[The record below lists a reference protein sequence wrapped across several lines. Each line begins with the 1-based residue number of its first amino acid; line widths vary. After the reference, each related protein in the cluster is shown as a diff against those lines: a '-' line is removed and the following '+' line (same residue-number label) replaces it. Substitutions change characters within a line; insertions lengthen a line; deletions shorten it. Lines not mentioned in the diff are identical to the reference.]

1 MSDVFNPKPAEDY
14 PTLLKQFNALVRLH
28 RNGQI
33 HITTLQREVES
44 LLSQIG
50 LLGPGEAD
58 SQRDANAELTT
69 LLEQQEIK
77 CADQAKELIRLR
89 TLSSNQAIEIMAL
102 REELLIKPGTG
113 ATQYRA
119 AADIYYQLV
128 EECGIQKGGSL
139 VTYIDNLRDAAQDL
153 VDVFIGLKGGMTKQD
168 AMEALT
174 TALDASSQGRDS
186 NGN

>member
-77 CADQAKELIRLR
+77 CADQAKELNRLR

-128 EECGIQKGGSL
+128 EECGIPKGGSL
-139 VTYIDNLRDAAQDL
+139 VIYVNQLQEAAQTL
-153 VDVFIGLKGGMTKQD
+153 FDVLRGMRGGISTET
-168 AMEALT
+168 AMGELEE
-174 TALDASSQGRDS
+174 ALDASNQGRDS
-186 NGN
+186 NG